1 MRECQQC
8 KQCYPDAVT
17 NCPEDGQ
24 PTFHS
29 IEGNPILE
37 GKYRLERRLGQG
49 GMGVVYCARHTYLK
63 SQYAI
68 KVILPDLVGNDPQL
82 VTRFRQE
89 ALAAA
94 AIRHHNVVSVTD
106 YGVVQD
112 TMPFLV
118 MEFVEGE
125 SLHDLL
131 EREKRLPA
139 EKAVEL
145 MAAIS
150 AGVGAAHKQGIVHR
164 DLKPLNIMIC
174 EDKPNFAE
182 GVKILDFGLAKI
194 KSGELLGSFIQA
206 QTTGL
211 MGSPYY
217 MAPEQWA
224 DEDLEPQADIYSLG
238 IMLFQMLAGDV
249 PFKGSSIPAIMKK
262 HLSDPPPTFAEMGV
276 QVAPQVEVAVRHAL
290 EKDRKVRTQSVE
302 QLVQE
307 LRSALGYSTQPLHIT
322 GGLPMTGNLPV
333 SSVHVLTS
341 PPQAKV
347 FVDNVHMGESQSDGW
362 LLVEGLQSGNHRL
375 RVSKEGFQDWENQIF
390 CEGKPQQ
397 VVAQL
402 QNDIGLKTQ
411 IIEPSAHQITQNTP
425 PNLGNTQGMPSNSQY
440 GNSQSGMTPPPNWQQ
455 SGANQP
461 PPNWQQSGSIHQ
473 TAPPNWQSG
482 QQYVPVDEPVK
493 KSGSSPLI
501 LAIAGIFG
509 LLLLTGIGGFAAYKA
524 GWFGHTPPVVINN
537 TNTGTTNNNSTVNSN
552 PQMPPT
558 EVKNELVKIPGGT
571 FRMGNSAGED
581 REKPE
586 HEVEVKDFSMD
597 KTEVTNGEYA
607 EFVKETNYRAPEH
620 WANGKPLAGE
630 ENLPVTR
637 VSLEDATA
645 FAAWRSKKVGMSCR
659 VPTEEEWEY
668 AARNGGANNLYPWG
682 DRWEENRA
690 VLNQTSLQPVG
701 RFSSGANKWGVLD
714 LIGNAGELTTSKFA
728 PYPEGSFTAPDGAK
742 NTIVMRG
749 GSFQISSSA
758 TKISSSTRY
767 FAPPNRPDN
776 RVGFRLV
783 CTN

>member
-8 KQCYPDAVT
+8 KRCYPDAVS

-24 PTFHS
+24 PTFRS
-29 IEGNPILE
+29 IDGDPILE
-37 GKYRLERRLGQG
+37 GKYRLENRLGQG

-68 KVILPDLVGNDPQL
+68 KIILPDLVGNDPQL

-106 YGVVQD
+106 YGVAQD

-131 EREKRLPA
+131 EREQRLSP

-145 MAAIS
+145 MTAIC
-150 AGVGAAHKQGIVHR
+150 AGVGAAHRQGIVHR
-164 DLKPLNIMIC
+164 DLKPLNVMIC
-174 EDKPNFAE
+174 GDKPNFAE

-224 DEDLEPQADIYSLG
+224 DEEPDAQADIYSLG

-276 QVAPQVEVAVRHAL
+276 QLAPQLEAVVRHAL
-290 EKDRKVRTQSVE
+290 EKSRESRIQTVE
-302 QLVQE
+302 QFVQE
-307 LRSALGYSTQPLHIT
+307 LKRAVGYSTQSIHLT
-322 GGLPMTGNLPV
+322 GGLPTTGNLPPT
-333 SSVHVLTS
+333 SAVHVLTS

-362 LLVEGLQSGNHRL
+362 LLVEGLQSGDHRL
-375 RVSKEGFQDWENQIF
+375 RVSKEGFQDWESQIV

-402 QNDIGLKTQ
+402 QNAVGLATQ
-411 IIEPSAHQITQNTP
+411 IIDPAPHITQNTP
-425 PNLGNTQGMPSNSQY
+425 PNLGNTQGMQSGAHP
-440 GNSQSGMTPPPNWQQ
+440 SQSGMHPSQ
-455 SGANQP
+455 SGMYPSQN
-461 PPNWQQSGSIHQ
+461 
-473 TAPPNWQSG
+473 NWQSG
-482 QQYVPVDEPVK
+482 IHQSVSPPANWQTGQQYIPVVESPK
-493 KSGSSPLI
+493 KSGSGALI
-501 LAIAGIFG
+501 AVIAGIFG

-524 GWFGHTPPVVINN
+524 GWFGSSTTPDNVNESGSNN
-537 TNTGTTNNNSTVNSN
+537 SPGNGSNNNSAK
-552 PQMPPT
+552 PPVLT
-558 EVKNELVKIPGGT
+558 KNELIKIPGGK
-571 FRMGNSAGED
+571 FKMGNNAGED
-581 REKPE
+581 REQPE
-586 HEVEVKDFSMD
+586 HEVEVKSFLMD
-597 KTEVTNGEYA
+597 KTEVTNAEYA
-607 EFVKETNYRAPEH
+607 EFVKETNYRAPDN
-620 WANGKPLAGE
+620 WKDGKPLPGE
-630 ENLPVTR
+630 EMFPMTR
-637 VSLEDATA
+637 VSMDDVKA
-645 FAAWRSKKVGMSCR
+645 FADWRSKREGKQCR
-659 VPTEEEWEY
+659 LPTEGEWEY
-668 AARNGGANNLYPWG
+668 AARNGSANNLYPWG
-682 DRWEENRA
+682 DKWEENRA
-690 VLNQTSLQPVG
+690 VLNQQSPRTVG
-701 RFSSGANKWGVLD
+701 SFLSGANKWGVLD
-714 LIGNAGELTTSKFA
+714 LIGNVNEWTSSEFSA
-728 PYPEGSFTAPDGAK
+728 YPEGRFTAPASAK
-742 NTIVMRG
+742 DTFTTRG
-749 GSFQISSSA
+749 GSYSLSSSSSKITSA
-758 TKISSSTRY
+758 TRF
-767 FAPPNRPDN
+767 FAKPTGTDSRL
-776 RVGFRLV
+776 GFRLV
-783 CTN
+783 CSE

>member
-37 GKYRLERRLGQG
+37 GKYRLEKRLGQG
-49 GMGVVYCARHTYLK
+49 GMGVVYCARHTFLK

-118 MEFVEGE
+118 MEYVEGE

-131 EREKRLPA
+131 EREKRLPG

-145 MAAIS
+145 MAAICG
-150 AGVGAAHKQGIVHR
+150 GVGAAHRQGIVHR

-276 QVAPQVEVAVRHAL
+276 QVAPQIEVAVRRAL
-290 EKDRKVRTQSVE
+290 EKDRKARPQTVE
-302 QLVQE
+302 QFVQE
-307 LRSALGYSTQPLHIT
+307 LRSAIGYSSQSIHVT
-322 GGLPMTGNLPV
+322 GGLPMTGNLAPV
-333 SSVHVLTS
+333 STVHVLTS

-402 QNDIGLKTQ
+402 QNDVGIKTQ
-411 IIEPSAHQITQNTP
+411 IIEPAAHQITQNTP
-425 PNLGNTQGMPSNSQY
+425 PNLGNTQGMQSGSQY
-440 GNSQSGMTPPPNWQQ
+440 NYSQNNYAQSGANQPPNWQQ
-455 SGANQP
+455 SG
-461 PPNWQQSGSIHQ
+461 GIHQ

-482 QQYVPVDEPVK
+482 QQYVPVAEPIK
-493 KSGSSPLI
+493 KSGASPLI
-501 LAIAGIFG
+501 LAVAGIFG

-524 GWFGHTPPVVINN
+524 GWFGQAPVAVNN
-537 TNTGTTNNNSTVNSN
+537 TNTGTLNNSSVNSTN
-552 PQMPPT
+552 PPT
-558 EVKNELVKIPGGT
+558 PPTAEIKNELIKIPGGT

-597 KTEVTNGEYA
+597 KTEVTNDEYF
-607 EFVKETNYRAPEH
+607 EFVKENNYRAPEH
-620 WANGKPLAGE
+620 WANGKPLTGE

-637 VSLEDATA
+637 VSLEDAKA
-645 FAAWRSKKVGMSCR
+645 FAAWRSKKIGMQCR
-659 VPTEEEWEY
+659 LPTEEEWEY
-668 AARNGGANNLYPWG
+668 AARNGSANNLYPWG

-690 VLNQTSLQPVG
+690 VLGQSSIKPVG
-701 RFSSGANKWGVLD
+701 SFSSGANKWGVLD
-714 LIGNAGELTTSKFA
+714 LIGNVNELTTSKFQ
-728 PYPEGSFTAPDGAK
+728 PYPGGGFAIPVNPK
-742 NTIVMRG
+742 NPITVRG
-749 GSFQISSSA
+749 GSFAISASASKITSA
-758 TKISSSTRY
+758 TRY
-767 FAPPNRPDN
+767 LAPSDSGDN
-776 RVGFRLV
+776 RLGFRLV